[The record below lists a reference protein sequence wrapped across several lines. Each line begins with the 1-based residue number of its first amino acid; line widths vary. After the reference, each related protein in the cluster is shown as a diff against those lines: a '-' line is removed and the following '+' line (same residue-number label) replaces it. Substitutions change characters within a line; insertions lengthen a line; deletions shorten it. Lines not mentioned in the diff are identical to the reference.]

1 MAEQF
6 LSKLTQIEASIEG
19 LGETLKR
26 MITVLGA
33 ITEIKSE
40 ITQAKTEILGAINT
54 IKSTQEAAPA
64 PDTSVVK
71 EELESTFKAE
81 LENLRSFVESSMDSL
96 MEEVSS
102 AMESTPAPVP
112 ATAAPTSS
120 PVPDQAEA
128 AVPAMS
134 SLPADKA
141 MNIADQLR
149 LVLKS
154 LKMGCI
160 SGDVQESMNEAKDS
174 IMKIVPSDP
183 IMIKIDKWIGVVA
196 SYPKRKE
203 LQARDILKL
212 KKGIKA
218 EIESYSPA

>member
-40 ITQAKTEILGAINT
+40 ITQAKTEILTAIT
-54 IKSTQEAAPA
+54 TLKSAQAAAPA

-96 MEEVSS
+96 MEEVTS
-102 AMESTPAPVP
+102 AVESTPAPTPV
-112 ATAAPTSS
+112 ASTSAPS
-120 PVPDQAEA
+120 PSEA
-128 AVPAMS
+128 ASQVPTMTS

-141 MNIADQLR
+141 MKISEELATI
-149 LVLKS
+149 LKS
-154 LKMGCI
+154 LKMGCK
-160 SGDVQESMNEAKDS
+160 SGDVQESMNEAKES
-174 IMKIVPSDP
+174 ILKIVPSDP
-183 IMIKIDKWIGVVA
+183 VMIKIDKWIGIVA

-212 KKGIKA
+212 KKEIKA
-218 EIESYSPA
+218 DIESYSPA

>member
-40 ITQAKTEILGAINT
+40 ITQAKTEILGAINA

-102 AMESTPAPVP
+102 AMESTPAPATTAP
-112 ATAAPTSS
+112 ASS
-120 PVPDQAEA
+120 PVPDQDAT

-141 MNIADQLR
+141 MNISDQLR
-149 LVLKS
+149 IVLKS
-154 LKMGCI
+154 LKMGCV

-218 EIESYSPA
+218 EIEAYSPA